1 MGVAY
6 KSYLT
11 LGLRHAQA
19 AEDEAQ
25 TRSFVLEPPPE
36 GLEVAAEASAR
47 ATSPPLSAGR
57 RSFLHESRGLRELKV
72 LAVIETN
79 ALPCE
84 VFNPSVRVVDV
95 QGSWRHVRGVGRV
108 RKDEWKVEREEC
120 EGR

>member
-47 ATSPPLSAGR
+47 ATSPALSAGR

-72 LAVIETN
+72 LAVIEN

-84 VFNPSVRVVDV
+84 VFNPSERVVDV
-95 QGSWRHVRGVGRV
+95 QGS
-108 RKDEWKVEREEC
+108 
-120 EGR
+120 